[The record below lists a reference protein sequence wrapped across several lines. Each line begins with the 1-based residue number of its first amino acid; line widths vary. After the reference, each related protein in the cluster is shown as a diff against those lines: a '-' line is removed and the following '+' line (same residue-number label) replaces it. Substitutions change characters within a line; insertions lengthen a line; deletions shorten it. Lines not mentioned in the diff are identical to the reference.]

1 MLEGFFFLSDICYD
15 CYFMYNIYSNITKTW
30 TMNPSIFNESIFI
43 QLFINVMIFKKLLAS
58 FVSLNNLISSLSID
72 LLYVFYNSMQFVH
85 SIRSL
90 PIRNLP
96 FLTVD
101 GSAVFYESAILSTI
115 DQLTGC
121 LRRWNQ
127 HMVVNHRS
135 CPLENYKVALD

>member
-1 MLEGFFFLSDICYD
+1 
-15 CYFMYNIYSNITKTW
+15 MYNVYSNITKIW

-72 LLYVFYNSMQFVH
+72 LLYVFYNGMQFVH

-135 CPLENYKVALD
+135 CPLENYKVAPD

>member
-1 MLEGFFFLSDICYD
+1 
-15 CYFMYNIYSNITKTW
+15 MYILIFSKIW

-43 QLFINVMIFKKLLAS
+43 QLSINVMIFKKLLAS

-72 LLYVFYNSMQFVH
+72 LLYVFYNGMQFVH

-90 PIRNLP
+90 PIQNLP

-127 HMVVNHRS
+127 HMVVNHQS

>member
-43 QLFINVMIFKKLLAS
+43 QLSINVMIFKKLLAS

-72 LLYVFYNSMQFVH
+72 LLYVFYNGMQFVH
-85 SIRSL
+85 SIHSL

>member
-1 MLEGFFFLSDICYD
+1 
-15 CYFMYNIYSNITKTW
+15 MYYIYSNITKTW

-43 QLFINVMIFKKLLAS
+43 QLSINVMIFKKLLAS

-72 LLYVFYNSMQFVH
+72 LLYVFYNGMQFVH

-127 HMVVNHRS
+127 HMVVNHQS

>member
-1 MLEGFFFLSDICYD
+1 
-15 CYFMYNIYSNITKTW
+15 MYNVYSNITKIW

-72 LLYVFYNSMQFVH
+72 LLYVFYNGMQFVH